1 MWRCLQTGTETVFF
15 LLPLSFNER
24 DRFAK
29 TGSGQTCR
37 KTSFEKDRL
46 LMKRQGNV
54 FFQDA
59 VNITVSGVSITESA
73 GWSQIYRRVSH
84 LLARALVVTNSVQW
98 GTGDGMVCQIPT
110 PVNISTTACQIQT
123 GWSPHSERS
132 FER

>member
-1 MWRCLQTGTETVFF
+1 MH
-15 LLPLSFNER
+15 ER
-24 DRFAK
+24 DCFAK

-98 GTGDGMVCQIPT
+98 GTGDGMV
-110 PVNISTTACQIQT
+110 
-123 GWSPHSERS
+123 
-132 FER
+132 